1 MVYTEYNKMTK
12 KEITSYQFAE
22 RIKSALIISS
32 KMLAVVETLK
42 DSELE
47 LELEGAKKTM
57 FAFFDGLFTE
67 TGIAL
72 NATGMQEFM
81 QVEEK
86 VMEVKRKI
94 EEGDYDGAYTNLGR
108 AVSHATTAC
117 DRTMRT
123 LIEKGLL

>member
-1 MVYTEYNKMTK
+1 MTK
-12 KEITSYQFAE
+12 KEIIGYQFAE

-32 KMLAVVETLK
+32 KMLAVIETLK
-42 DSELE
+42 DS
-47 LELEGAKKTM
+47 ELEGAKKTM

-72 NATGMQEFM
+72 NATGMQEFV

-86 VMEVKRKI
+86 VTEVKRRM
-94 EEGDYDGAYTNLGR
+94 EEGDYDEAYANLGR

>member
-1 MVYTEYNKMTK
+1 MTK
-12 KEITSYQFAE
+12 KEIIGYQFAE

-32 KMLAVVETLK
+32 KMLAVIETLK
-42 DSELE
+42 DSE

-57 FAFFDGLFTE
+57 FAFFDGLFAE

-94 EEGDYDGAYTNLGR
+94 EEGDYDGAYANLGR

>member
-1 MVYTEYNKMTK
+1 MTK
-12 KEITSYQFAE
+12 KEIIGYQFAE

-32 KMLAVVETLK
+32 KMLAVIETLK

-47 LELEGAKKTM
+47 LEGAKRIM

-86 VMEVKRKI
+86 VMEVKRKT
-94 EEGDYDGAYTNLGR
+94 EEGDYDAAYANLGR

-123 LIEKGLL
+123 LIEKGLM

>member
-32 KMLAVVETLK
+32 KMLAVVETQK
-42 DSELE
+42 DSE

-67 TGIAL
+67 TGMAL

-94 EEGDYDGAYTNLGR
+94 EEGDYDAAYANLGR

>member
-1 MVYTEYNKMTK
+1 MTK
-12 KEITSYQFAE
+12 KEIIGYQFAE

-32 KMLAVVETLK
+32 KMLAVIETLK
-42 DSELE
+42 DSE

-86 VMEVKRKI
+86 VTEVKRKI
-94 EEGDYDGAYTNLGR
+94 EEGDYEAAYANLGR